1 MCKNVIEKRLRA
13 VLCQTISQKNQYK
26 ESSYRCE
33 WNESR
38 SFFLSGRGKKDFEFD
53 DGRYGGWI
61 MYSYS
66 YVMYSN
72 QGQLRL
78 HLIDETIKGEFSNA

>member
-1 MCKNVIEKRLRA
+1 
-13 VLCQTISQKNQYK
+13 
-26 ESSYRCE
+26 
-33 WNESR
+33 
-38 SFFLSGRGKKDFEFD
+38 
-53 DGRYGGWI
+53 